1 VTFLL
6 DIINGFHKFL
16 WYLDISPKYLNRAYT
31 ILSLFPTLYIL
42 RIVYGLWTNQN
53 YVQFSLYLLV
63 FVILLYFVV
72 LNFIYYF
79 FDKNVKGDITQLF
92 AKYLPEDAFNIE
104 NDNQISQNLMPNT
117 SEVTVDFVDH
127 YELQLEENIE
137 TLIREDKIPT
147 NNLTNSDGFLLMK
160 NTLHPYYYLKKVE
173 EDQYELQ
180 IGTSYRDLEKIG
192 MIHQPEALDPVGLF
206 IVGGDFVKDGVR
218 YHERYHLKLL
228 VKDNPSQDVGTE
240 KTKNEAET
248 TSEVGSRSQR
258 HKKKN
263 SK

>member
-1 VTFLL
+1 MTLLL

-16 WYLDISPKYLNRAYT
+16 WYLNISPKYLNRAYT

-42 RIVYGLWTNQN
+42 RIVYGLWVNQN
-53 YVQFSLYLLV
+53 YIQFSLYLLV

-79 FDKNVKGDITQLF
+79 FDKNVKGDVTRLF
-92 AKYLPEDAFNIE
+92 AKYLPEDVFNIE
-104 NDNQISQNLMPNT
+104 GDNQISHNLMPNT
-117 SEVTVDFVDH
+117 SEVAVDFVDH
-127 YELQLEENIE
+127 FELQLEENIQ
-137 TLIREDKIPT
+137 TLISEDKIPT

-192 MIHQPEALDPVGLF
+192 TIHQKEALDPVGLF
-206 IVGGDFVKDGVR
+206 IVGGDFVKEGVR

-228 VKDNPSQDVGTE
+228 VKDNPTQDVSAE
-240 KTKNEAET
+240 KIKNEAET

-263 SK
+263 AK